1 MFFFGSAATGPA
13 GAFVQSITPDRM
25 RAQFGAWYQL
35 SLVLVG
41 ATIGPFA
48 VGFVTDHVLG
58 DESRIGLSMAI
69 VSAIANP
76 IAAWLLWRG
85 FRLSRTPAE
94 THPAR

>member
-1 MFFFGSAATGPA
+1 
-13 GAFVQSITPDRM
+13 
-25 RAQFGAWYQL
+25 
-35 SLVLVG
+35 
-41 ATIGPFA
+41 
-48 VGFVTDHVLG
+48 VTDHVLG

-85 FRLSRTPAE
+85 FRLSRAPAE